1 MCYGESY
8 KYASEMEA
16 ITGIEIPILSAIEV
30 SSLRFIAIY
39 SCQLALSAIYALEE
53 VAA

>member
-30 SSLRFIAIY
+30 SSLRY
-39 SCQLALSAIYALEE
+39 TVVSLP
-53 VAA
+53 